1 MGRRNRNLSP
11 VPDEFKKPTPQR
23 PRGILL
29 SDVEEE
35 TIEWLWDG
43 RIPKGK
49 ITVLDG
55 DPGLGKSAFTT
66 DLAARVTVGREYA
79 DGSEC
84 EPGGV
89 VLLNAEDGL
98 ADTIKPRMVA
108 AGGDPSK
115 VLALAE
121 IPDETDPAH
130 DRVLSLPEDIHVL
143 EEGIERVGAVLVII
157 DPLMAFLGVDTNAH
171 KDQDVRRAL
180 ARLKSLA
187 ERTGAAIL
195 LVRHL
200 NKLQGGNPLYR
211 GGGSIGI
218 IGAARMGMVIAADP
232 NDPEEKR
239 RVLAGS
245 KENIAERAPSL
256 SFRIGTSATN
266 GAARVEWLGGSELGA
281 KDLLKAP
288 MEDEE
293 KTALDEAMD
302 FLREE
307 LSGGPVAAKNL
318 KKDARE
324 NGISEKTLYRAKT
337 NLKIKS
343 DKELYGWTWSL
354 ADEQDGHDDHLDHL
368 GPKSVDLQEI
378 QDGQQDGQA
387 PTLDHLDHGEN
398 PAHLSEG
405 GQDGQ
410 GGHPKRT
417 EERCKHDVVGGC
429 WLCRRNHPEE
439 WGGSS

>member
-1 MGRRNRNLSP
+1 MRAP
-11 VPDEFKKPTPQR
+11 R

-43 RIPKGK
+43 RIPRGK

-66 DLAARVTVGREYA
+66 DLAARVTVGREYP
-79 DGSEC
+79 DGTEC

-98 ADTIKPRMVA
+98 ADTIKPRLVA

-121 IPDETDPAH
+121 IPDEREPEH
-130 DRVLSLPEDIHVL
+130 DRVLSMPEDLYVL

-157 DPLMAFLGVDTNAH
+157 DPLMAFLGGDTNAH

-232 NDPEEKR
+232 NDPEERR

-256 SFRIGTSATN
+256 SFQIATSAVN

-293 KTALDEAMD
+293 KTALEEAMD
-302 FLREE
+302 FLEKE
-307 LSGGPVAAKNL
+307 LARGPVAAKNL

-324 NGISEKTLYRAKT
+324 NGVSEKTLYRAKT
-337 NLKIKS
+337 TLKVKS
-343 DKELYGWTWSL
+343 DKEVYGWTWSL
-354 ADEQDGHDDHLDHL
+354 PDDQGGHVGHLDHL
-368 GPKSVDLQEI
+368 GPKTADLQEDQDGH
-378 QDGQQDGQA
+378 QDGQT
-387 PTLDHLDHGEN
+387 PTLDHLENGEN
-398 PAHLSEG
+398 PAYLSED

-410 GGHPKRT
+410 DGHPDDTRM
-417 EERCKHDVVGGC
+417 RCKHGSVGGC
-429 WLCRRNHPEE
+429 WLCKKNHPDE
-439 WGGSS
+439 WGSP